1 MLSDAVES
9 KHRKDWQQ
17 TLLVQCQS
25 GFLYHDEVSQG
36 LRFGPAEGYV
46 TMDRLAMLS
55 RHILLDS
62 PPIHVLAD
70 VLLGNL
76 LDICAVHPVEE

>member
-9 KHRKDWQQ
+9 KHQKDWQQ

-25 GFLYHDEVSQG
+25 GFLYCDEVWQG
-36 LRFGPAEGYV
+36 LRFGSAEEYV
-46 TMDRLAMLS
+46 TIDRLVMLS
-55 RHILLDS
+55 RHMSLDS

-70 VLLGNL
+70 VLFGSL